1 MPPPKPE
8 PAPLAEFDKYVD
20 QLAELLPLAQ
30 ERSHRHQAIAALNGQ
45 GATEIRR
52 RAALDWRR
60 KAGAFFT
67 ARPLAGRL
75 LASTA
80 VPSSFDIAD
89 AACGVG
95 DLLLAAARKLPT
107 EPTAIQTLR
116 AWGKRLRG
124 RDLNPELIRAT
135 RIRLALLAA
144 ERVGASWPE
153 DESVLAEILP
163 EVRVGDGLEMAFD
176 KPALQL
182 LNPPFGSVAASESW
196 ASGQIPRAALFAL
209 EVMKKAT
216 AGSLVR
222 FLLPDVLR
230 SGTHSAL
237 WREEVEALLGTGR
250 VSVVGQFDTWTDVDV
265 FILRGERADVRST
278 ISWWPRARTAT
289 IEDHFDI
296 HVGTVVPH
304 RDPKAGSPRPYITA
318 SDLPVRGEFR
328 ASRPSRRHASCGF
341 EPPFVAVRRTSRPA
355 SAAARRLV
363 WTIIKADEPVLVEN
377 HLLVCRPHDGT
388 LRSCR
393 ALAAVLDSDQVTS
406 WLDRRIRCR
415 HLTVGALG
423 QAPYAASTSA

>member
-1 MPPPKPE
+1 MPTPRPE
-8 PAPLAEFDKYVD
+8 PAPLAEFDNYVD

-30 ERSHRHQAIAALNGQ
+30 ERPHRRQAIAALNGQ
-45 GATEIRR
+45 GAAEIRR

-60 KAGAFFT
+60 KAGVFFT
-67 ARPLAGRL
+67 ARPLASRL
-75 LASTA
+75 LAGISL
-80 VPSSFDIAD
+80 PSSLEIAD
-89 AACGVG
+89 AACGGG

-107 EPTAIQTLR
+107 ESTAIDTLR
-116 AWGKRLRG
+116 TWGERLRG

-135 RIRLALLAA
+135 RIRLALLAS

-153 DESVLAEILP
+153 GESVLAEILP

-182 LNPPFGSVAASESW
+182 LNPPFGSVTASKSW

-209 EVMKKAT
+209 EVLKKAP

-230 SGTHSAL
+230 SGTHSAQ
-237 WREEVEALLGTGR
+237 WRNEVETRLGEGR
-250 VSVVGQFDTWTDVDV
+250 VSVVGRFDAWTDVDV
-265 FILRGERADVRST
+265 FILRGERADEGSD
-278 ISWWPRARTAT
+278 ISWWPRARAER
-289 IEDHFDI
+289 IADHFDV

-304 RDPKAGSPRPYITA
+304 RDPNAGSLRPYITA
-318 SDLPVRGEFR
+318 SELPVRREFH
-328 ASRPSRRHASCGF
+328 AGKPTRRYPGPGF

-355 SAAARRLV
+355 TAAARRLV
-363 WTIIKADEPVLVEN
+363 WTIIKADCPVLVEN

-393 ALAAVLDSDQVTS
+393 ALAATLDSDQVTF

-423 QAPYAASTSA
+423 QAPYAPSTSA